1 MMKKFIL
8 ITTRDGEAII
18 RNWVSA
24 DSIVQLS
31 QNSITEAG
39 QNEGTCVFQDGTKIA
54 IIAFDQTI
62 NSLNQ

>member
-1 MMKKFIL
+1 MKKFIL

-31 QNSITEAG
+31 QNSITEAS
-39 QNEGTCVFQDGTKIA
+39 QNEGTCIFQDGLKIS

>member
-1 MMKKFIL
+1 MKKFIL

-31 QNSITEAG
+31 QNSITEAS
-39 QNEGTCVFQDGTKIA
+39 QNEGTCIFQDGSKIS